1 MKIMKQDIFR
11 AAILFL
17 LLPPCLT
24 SIAPAAEPLPLKRA
38 VQLAL
43 ANSTG
48 AHMAAADVQR
58 AQSAYRE
65 LHASYIPQFT
75 VGSGLGASWGFP
87 LSLEGAAPSLVNLN
101 ASSAVFNPAL
111 REFLRAAKTDLEATS
126 DQSKDQRSQ
135 VIQDTVLS
143 YMELSK
149 WEQRIIRLR
158 EEEAAANQM
167 EESVTE
173 RVKEGIDSPLDR
185 SKARLSAAR
194 VRLRLAEAQGSADVL
209 RDHLAR
215 LTGLVASSIET
226 TGDSVPAFPEVKQ
239 EDNLSARAEK
249 ENPAVQAAAERAR
262 AQYLRAKGEHKGFWP
277 TLDFAT
283 QYARLAK
290 YNNYDAFFKTFEP
303 NNATIGGVIRFPFL
317 NFAQRARA
325 KAADADALKAQ
336 KQAEAVKNQVS
347 EQTLKLQRLV
357 QQMEA
362 AEEVARLESE
372 VANAN
377 LESVH
382 TRMESGTAGLHDLD
396 AARSQATAD
405 YIVLQDTEFEL
416 QRARI
421 GLLRSTGD
429 LEKWALE
436 ESAVDGSLAL
446 TGDEKIVFLLDVN
459 KLH

>member
-1 MKIMKQDIFR
+1 MKNPKRDIFR
-11 AAILFL
+11 AAILL
-17 LLPPCLT
+17 LLLLVCLRSRT
-24 SIAPAAEPLPLKRA
+24 LAAEPLPLKRA

-48 AHMAAADVQR
+48 SHMAAADVQR
-58 AQSAYRE
+58 AELAYRE

-111 REFLRAAKTDLEATS
+111 REFLRAARTDLQAS
-126 DQSKDQRSQ
+126 SAQSKDQRSQ
-135 VIQDTVLS
+135 VVQDTVLS
-143 YMELSK
+143 YIELSK
-149 WEQRIIRLR
+149 WEQRISRLL
-158 EEEAAANQM
+158 EEEAAATQM

-173 RVKEGIDSPLDR
+173 RVKEGIDSPLER
-185 SKARLSAAR
+185 TKARLSAAR

-209 RDHLAR
+209 RDHLGR
-215 LTGLVASSIET
+215 LTGLAAASIET
-226 TGDSVPAFPEVKQ
+226 TGDSIPVFPKVKQ
-239 EDNLSARAEK
+239 EDDLSARAEK
-249 ENPAVQAAAERAR
+249 ENPAVQAATERAR

-325 KAADADALKAQ
+325 KAADTDALKAQ

-347 EQTLKLQRLV
+347 EQTLKLQRMV

-377 LESVH
+377 LDSVR
-382 TRMESGTAGLHDLD
+382 TRMDSGTASLHDLD
-396 AARSQATAD
+396 AARSQATEH

-416 QRARI
+416 ERARI

-429 LEKWALE
+429 LEKWVLE
-436 ESAVDGSLAL
+436 ESGGGGSLAL
-446 TGDEKIVFLLDVN
+446 TGTVEGAFSPFGASK
-459 KLH
+459 